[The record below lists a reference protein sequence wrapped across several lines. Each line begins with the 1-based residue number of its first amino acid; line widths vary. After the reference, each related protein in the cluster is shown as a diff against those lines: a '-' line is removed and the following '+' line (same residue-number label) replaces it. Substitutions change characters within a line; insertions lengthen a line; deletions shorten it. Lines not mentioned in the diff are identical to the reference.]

1 MDVLIRSERPTD
13 QDAIQKITLAAFA
26 GKPYSSQTE
35 HLIVNALRDAG
46 ALSLSLVA
54 QASEEVVGHIGF
66 SLVTIDGKEI
76 DWYGIG
82 PVSVSPEYQLQGI
95 GSKLI
100 KEGLLRIRTLGAKGC
115 VLEGSPQY
123 YGRFGFKTYTGLSYA
138 GAPAAEYFMAL
149 PFTEDI
155 PQGAV
160 EFHHAFYLTG

>member
-1 MDVLIRSERPTD
+1 MDVLIRSERSTD
-13 QDAIQKITLAAFA
+13 QDAIRKITRAAFA
-26 GKPYSSQTE
+26 GRPYSNQTE

-46 ALSLSLVA
+46 ALSLSRVA
-54 QASEEVVGHIGF
+54 EASKEVVGHIGF
-66 SLVTIDGKEI
+66 SLVTIDGKGM

-100 KEGLLRIRTLGAKGC
+100 KKGLIRIRAGGAKGC

-123 YGRFGFKTYTGLSYA
+123 YGRFGFKTYAGLSYT

-160 EFHHAFYLTG
+160 EFHQAFTITG